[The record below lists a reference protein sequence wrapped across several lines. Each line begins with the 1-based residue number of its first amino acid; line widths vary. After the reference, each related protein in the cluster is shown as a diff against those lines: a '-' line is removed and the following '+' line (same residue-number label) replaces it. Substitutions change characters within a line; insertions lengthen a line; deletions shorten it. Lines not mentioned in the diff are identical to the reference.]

1 MFKTDK
7 RRVDKDDLKLLYF
20 TDSNQGQCD
29 CVCQCY
35 HVLQGAL
42 FNHNDDFCIVV
53 FVIRQNSQSFFSK
66 TSQELRMLS
75 RSVSDCKSLLLNV
88 MIQVSQFI
96 RNGQLCHLF
105 TKSLLI

>member
-88 MIQVSQFI
+88 MIQVLQFVS
-96 RNGQLCHLF
+96 N
-105 TKSLLI
+105 S

>member
-88 MIQVSQFI
+88 MIQITQFVST
-96 RNGQLCHLF
+96 GQLCH
-105 TKSLLI
+105 

>member
-75 RSVSDCKSLLLNV
+75 RSVSDCKSMTLNV
-88 MIQVSQFI
+88 MIQLSQFDSDS
-96 RNGQLCHLF
+96 H
-105 TKSLLI
+105 

>member
-88 MIQVSQFI
+88 MIQVSQFVS
-96 RNGQLCHLF
+96 NCQLCQ
-105 TKSLLI
+105 

>member
-75 RSVSDCKSLLLNV
+75 RSVSDFKSMTLNV
-88 MIQVSQFI
+88 MIQFSQFVS
-96 RNGQLCHLF
+96 NSELCH
-105 TKSLLI
+105 

>member
-88 MIQVSQFI
+88 MIQVSQFVS
-96 RNGQLCHLF
+96 NSQLCH
-105 TKSLLI
+105 

>member
-7 RRVDKDDLKLLYF
+7 RRLDKDDLKLLYF

-53 FVIRQNSQSFFSK
+53 FVIRQNSQPLFQK
-66 TSQELRMLS
+66 HRKNCE
-75 RSVSDCKSLLLNV
+75 CCP
-88 MIQVSQFI
+88 
-96 RNGQLCHLF
+96 GQY
-105 TKSLLI
+105 LIVNHYSSMS